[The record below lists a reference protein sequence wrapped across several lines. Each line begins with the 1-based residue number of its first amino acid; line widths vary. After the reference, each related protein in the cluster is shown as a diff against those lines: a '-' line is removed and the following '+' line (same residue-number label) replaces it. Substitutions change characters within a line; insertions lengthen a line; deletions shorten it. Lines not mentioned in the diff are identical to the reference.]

1 MLDNFPLFSFE
12 GNQSKS
18 QYPFIPF
25 QLPVNIFCLISTVW
39 YLFDTAS
46 AVNILLE
53 IVSIFLW
60 YNVITVPLFGV
71 LLSMCKYSFVWLR
84 LKLKLKLTER
94 WTQNDGKARE
104 RANSNIYFIIS
115 GATTNVKANKNL
127 GDFLFLFTNT
137 QFEFKMELQSA
148 I

>member
-12 GNQSKS
+12 GNQSTISIYPVSIAS
-18 QYPFIPF
+18 QYI
-25 QLPVNIFCLISTVW
+25 
-39 YLFDTAS
+39 LFDICFS
-46 AVNILLE
+46 SKHFSW

-104 RANSNIYFIIS
+104 RERANSNIYFIIS

-127 GDFLFLFTNT
+127 GDFLSLFTNT